1 MLQIQTHAKIGIWVG
16 IVAIIISMTFF
27 TIHES
32 QELKYQYGRLFV
44 DPQEM
49 YNKLAERGTVEV
61 FTKKFP
67 YFYEEFE
74 IRRDGSS
81 SLQLFAMNNQT
92 GNQLNLRVNFDQD
105 DDKIRERVNC
115 NFNDRF
121 YRTMEAS
128 ISLDSDRWGNAYPEP
143 EPFNPYLNGNAR
155 DRFVIDFINNTE
167 CLEDME
173 TILSNMQEASG
184 TFLNNNM
191 GSGAGSPILEP
202 IREPTPGPVIIEN

>member
-49 YNKLAERGTVEV
+49 YNKLAESGTVEV
-61 FTKKFP
+61 FTSKFP
-67 YFYEEFE
+67 YFYEEFD

-81 SLQLFAMNNQT
+81 SLQLYAVNNQT
-92 GNQLNLRVNFDQD
+92 GNQLKLRVNYDQD
-105 DDKIRERVNC
+105 DDKIRERINC

-121 YRTMEAS
+121 YRTMDAS
-128 ISLDSDRWGNAYPEP
+128 FAMASDESGWRQSVEP
-143 EPFNPYLNGNAR
+143 EPFNPYLNGHAR
-155 DRFVIDFINNTE
+155 DRFVIDFINNSE
-167 CLEDME
+167 CLDDLE
-173 TILSNMQEASG
+173 TILSKMQEASG
-184 TFLNNNM
+184 TFQYSDM
-191 GSGAGSPILEP
+191 DEP
-202 IREPTPGPVIIEN
+202 PPDPTPRPMIRLD